1 MVPIMLKL
9 DRNDKDPIY
18 FQIYRQFKEQ
28 IISGELKTGERLPA
42 TRALCQEY
50 HLSRNTV
57 LYAYQQ
63 LESEGFISSKVGS
76 GFYVEEIPEFS
87 HENDRVPVF
96 FSSEKK
102 EALTYDFRYGALEPN
117 IYKTSAFRRSLKEL
131 CRPVCCSWSC

>member
-1 MVPIMLKL
+1 MLNL

-76 GFYVEEIPEFS
+76 GFYVEEFP
-87 HENDRVPVF
+87 
-96 FSSEKK
+96 FSSHRKRKK
-102 EALTYDFRYGALEPN
+102 HSPM
-117 IYKTSAFRRSLKEL
+117 ISATERLNPTFIKQVPSAVL
-131 CRPVCCSWSC
+131 